1 MRFRVLLTDSSSD
14 LIMEDVL
21 VPLGF
26 FALVA
31 YIAKLIR
38 DTRIRRKALESS
50 MSEEA
55 AEAFARGG
63 SFEPGTRAALK
74 WGLVVL
80 ALGAG
85 LLFVD
90 LLTISFESPLAYA
103 VLLVATG
110 IALLGYYLIEQD
122 DEEPMSGS
130 YAPSETPARE
140 SVGEPEL

>member
-1 MRFRVLLTDSSSD
+1 
-14 LIMEDVL
+14 MEDVL

-38 DTRIRRKALESS
+38 DTRIRRKALESPL
-50 MSEEA
+50 SEKA
-55 AEAFARGG
+55 AEAFVRGG
-63 SFEPGTRAALK
+63 SFEPSTKSALK

-80 ALGAG
+80 AIGAG

-90 LLTISFESPLAYA
+90 LLTISFESPVAYA
-103 VLLVATG
+103 VLLVASG

-122 DEEPMSGS
+122 DDERSDGAHAARNTPAAEPM
-130 YAPSETPARE
+130 
-140 SVGEPEL
+140 GEPEL

>member
-1 MRFRVLLTDSSSD
+1 
-14 LIMEDVL
+14 MEDIL

-38 DTRIRRKALESS
+38 DTRIRRKALESPLS
-50 MSEEA
+50 KEE
-55 AEAFARGG
+55 AEAFVRGG
-63 SFEPGTRAALK
+63 EAEPSTRAALK

-90 LLTISFESPLAYA
+90 LLMISFESPLAYA
-103 VLLVATG
+103 VLLLATG
-110 IALLGYYLIEQD
+110 IALLGYYLIEPE
-122 DEEPMSGS
+122 DEMKDAGS
-130 YAPSETPARE
+130 FSPGEAPSTE